1 MKTILFYWSKGAD
14 TRRKLLRFIANCERH
29 GEACYLNMLAEK
41 IKLSHVAI
49 KKHVDLMLDEGYIK
63 ILNPGGKPVYLALT
77 GKGIEIIKEFLF

>member
-14 TRRKLLRFIANCERH
+14 TRRKLIRMIADCERE

-41 IKLSHVAI
+41 IKMSHVAI

-63 ILNPGGKPVYLALT
+63 VLNPGGKPIYIALT
-77 GKGIEIIKEFLF
+77 QKGIEMLKEFSS

>member
-14 TRRKLLRFIANCERH
+14 TRRKLLRLIADYERH
-29 GEACYLNMLAEK
+29 GEACYLNVLAEK

-49 KKHVDLMLDEGYIK
+49 KKHVDLMIDEDYVK

-77 GKGIEIIKEFLF
+77 PNGIEILKEFSS